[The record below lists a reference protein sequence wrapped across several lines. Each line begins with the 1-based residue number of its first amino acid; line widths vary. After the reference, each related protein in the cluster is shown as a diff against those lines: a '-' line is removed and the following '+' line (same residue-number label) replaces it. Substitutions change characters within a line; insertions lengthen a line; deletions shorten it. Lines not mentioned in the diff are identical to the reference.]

1 MSEELG
7 GLLGTEEEPLPSVSL
22 RACSLTVAVY
32 AHMWSVCSFYFVSN
46 PVLLL
51 MLSQGSDPLAV
62 QAYYEKIFDSIT
74 MVCVLFERP
83 PVCLRSAFEFMRFR
97 LRPFAG

>member
-1 MSEELG
+1 M
-7 GLLGTEEEPLPSVSL
+7 
-22 RACSLTVAVY
+22 A
-32 AHMWSVCSFYFVSN
+32 VCSDLWLLAMLCPCCTSPGAARAFAPLGFTHACLLVCARRFYFVSN

-74 MVCVLFERP
+74 MVRVCVVL
-83 PVCLRSAFEFMRFR
+83 
-97 LRPFAG
+97 

>member
-1 MSEELG
+1 MCL
-7 GLLGTEEEPLPSVSL
+7 
-22 RACSLTVAVY
+22 C
-32 AHMWSVCSFYFVSN
+32 VCARFYFVSN

-74 MVCVLFERP
+74 MVRYMSTVGL
-83 PVCLRSAFEFMRFR
+83 
-97 LRPFAG
+97 